1 MNPIYI
7 KEDYSG
13 LREAIGAFC
22 PDRIFVVCDRA
33 VAHLVPRLG
42 LDAAVVELEASE
54 EKKSLRTVEE
64 ICRALLEGGAD
75 RKSFVLALGGGI
87 ISDMAGFAAS
97 IYMRG
102 IRFAYVPT
110 TLLAMTDAAI
120 GGKTGVNFLSYK
132 NILGSFTEPC
142 FTWMAAASLE
152 GLPRREVLSGAAEML
167 KSFIIDNVDGAYS
180 TALEFFRTAS
190 LPEKCDA
197 ATAARL
203 LPLARAA
210 AGVKAGIVSRDFRE
224 SGERKLLNL
233 GHSFAHAIEHLA
245 QAGAAA
251 DTNNAGAGDGTNIN
265 NTGVDGNVGIS
276 HGEAVSMGIVLAAR
290 LSCALG
296 YAPKGFDSSL
306 EADFAAAGL
315 RVKCPYAPRQLVQA
329 MSRDKKAEAG
339 TLSFVLMRGIS
350 DVFVEKL
357 EPAKAMALI
366 NE

>member
-42 LDAAVVELEASE
+42 LDASVLELEASE

-210 AGVKAGIVSRDFRE
+210 AGVKAGIVSRDLRE
-224 SGERKLLNL
+224 GGERKLLNL

-245 QAGAAA
+245 QTGA
-251 DTNNAGAGDGTNIN
+251 
-265 NTGVDGNVGIS
+265 DGNVGIS

-306 EADFAAAGL
+306 EADFASAGL

-339 TLSFVLMRGIS
+339 MLSFVLMRGIS

-357 EPAKAMALI
+357 EPAKAMALL

>member
-224 SGERKLLNL
+224 SGDRKLLNL

-245 QAGAAA
+245 QTGA
-251 DTNNAGAGDGTNIN
+251 
-265 NTGVDGNVGIS
+265 DGNVGIS

-357 EPAKAMALI
+357 EPAKAMALL

>member
-197 ATAARL
+197 ATAAWL
-203 LPLARAA
+203 LPLARVA

-245 QAGAAA
+245 QTGAAA
-251 DTNNAGAGDGTNIN
+251 DIN
-265 NTGVDGNVGIS
+265 NTGAGDGNVGIS

-329 MSRDKKAEAG
+329 MCRDKKAEAG

-357 EPAKAMALI
+357 EPAKAMALL

>member
-245 QAGAAA
+245 QTGA
-251 DTNNAGAGDGTNIN
+251 
-265 NTGVDGNVGIS
+265 DGNVGIS

-306 EADFAAAGL
+306 EADFASAGL
-315 RVKCPYAPRQLVQA
+315 RGKCPYAPRQLVQA

-339 TLSFVLMRGIS
+339 MLSFVLMRGIS

>member
-42 LDAAVVELEASE
+42 LDAAVLELEASE

-190 LPEKCDA
+190 LPERCDA

-224 SGERKLLNL
+224 GGERKLLNL

-245 QAGAAA
+245 QTGA
-251 DTNNAGAGDGTNIN
+251 
-265 NTGVDGNVGIS
+265 DGNVGIS

-296 YAPKGFDSSL
+296 YAPKGFDSLL

-357 EPAKAMALI
+357 EPAKAMALL

>member
-42 LDAAVVELEASE
+42 LDAAVLELEASE

-245 QAGAAA
+245 QTGA
-251 DTNNAGAGDGTNIN
+251 
-265 NTGVDGNVGIS
+265 DGNVGIS

-306 EADFAAAGL
+306 EADFATVGL

-357 EPAKAMALI
+357 EPAKAMALL

>member
-42 LDAAVVELEASE
+42 LDASVLELEASE

-75 RKSFVLALGGGI
+75 RKSFMLALGGGI

-245 QAGAAA
+245 QTGA
-251 DTNNAGAGDGTNIN
+251 
-265 NTGVDGNVGIS
+265 DGNVGIS

-357 EPAKAMALI
+357 EPAKAMALL

>member
-190 LPEKCDA
+190 LPERCDA

-245 QAGAAA
+245 QTGA
-251 DTNNAGAGDGTNIN
+251 
-265 NTGVDGNVGIS
+265 DGNVGIS

-296 YAPKGFDSSL
+296 YAPKGFDSLL

-357 EPAKAMALI
+357 EPAKAMALL

>member
-42 LDAAVVELEASE
+42 LDASVLELEASE

-245 QAGAAA
+245 QTGA
-251 DTNNAGAGDGTNIN
+251 
-265 NTGVDGNVGIS
+265 DGNVGIS

-296 YAPKGFDSSL
+296 YAPKGFDSLL

-357 EPAKAMALI
+357 EPAKAMALL

>member
-13 LREAIGAFC
+13 LREAIDAFC

-42 LDAAVVELEASE
+42 LDAAVLELEASE

-190 LPEKCDA
+190 LPERCDA

-245 QAGAAA
+245 QTGA
-251 DTNNAGAGDGTNIN
+251 
-265 NTGVDGNVGIS
+265 DGNVGIS

>member
-42 LDAAVVELEASE
+42 LDAAVLELEASE

-190 LPEKCDA
+190 LPERCDA

-245 QAGAAA
+245 QTGA
-251 DTNNAGAGDGTNIN
+251 
-265 NTGVDGNVGIS
+265 DGNVGIS

-296 YAPKGFDSSL
+296 YAPKGFDSLL

-357 EPAKAMALI
+357 EPAKAMALL

>member
-42 LDAAVVELEASE
+42 LDAAVLELEASE

-190 LPEKCDA
+190 LPERCDA

-245 QAGAAA
+245 QTGA
-251 DTNNAGAGDGTNIN
+251 
-265 NTGVDGNVGIS
+265 DGNVGIS

-306 EADFAAAGL
+306 EADFATVGL

-357 EPAKAMALI
+357 EPAKAMALL

>member
-42 LDAAVVELEASE
+42 LDASVLELEASE

-245 QAGAAA
+245 QTGA
-251 DTNNAGAGDGTNIN
+251 
-265 NTGVDGNVGIS
+265 DGNVGIS

>member
-42 LDAAVVELEASE
+42 LDAAVLELEASE

-64 ICRALLEGGAD
+64 ICRALLDGGAD

-245 QAGAAA
+245 QTGA
-251 DTNNAGAGDGTNIN
+251 
-265 NTGVDGNVGIS
+265 DGNIGIS

-357 EPAKAMALI
+357 EPAKAMALL

>member
-245 QAGAAA
+245 QTGA
-251 DTNNAGAGDGTNIN
+251 
-265 NTGVDGNVGIS
+265 DGNVGIS

-315 RVKCPYAPRQLVQA
+315 RVKCPYAPWQLVQA
-329 MSRDKKAEAG
+329 MCRDKKAEAG

-357 EPAKAMALI
+357 EPAKAMALL

>member
-33 VAHLVPRLG
+33 VAHLVARLG

-142 FTWMAAASLE
+142 FTWMAAASIE

-167 KSFIIDNVDGAYS
+167 KSFIIDNVNGAYS

-245 QAGAAA
+245 QTGAAA
-251 DTNNAGAGDGTNIN
+251 DINNAGAD
-265 NTGVDGNVGIS
+265 DGNVGIS

-329 MSRDKKAEAG
+329 MCRDKKAEAG

-357 EPAKAMALI
+357 EPAKAMALL

>member
-33 VAHLVPRLG
+33 VAHLVARLG

-132 NILGSFTEPC
+132 NILGCFTEPC

-190 LPEKCDA
+190 MPEKCDA

-245 QAGAAA
+245 QTGA
-251 DTNNAGAGDGTNIN
+251 
-265 NTGVDGNVGIS
+265 DGNVGIS

-306 EADFAAAGL
+306 EADFASAGL

-357 EPAKAMALI
+357 EPAKAMALL

>member
-42 LDAAVVELEASE
+42 LDAAVLELEASE

-190 LPEKCDA
+190 LPERCDA

-203 LPLARAA
+203 VRLGRAA

-245 QAGAAA
+245 QTGA
-251 DTNNAGAGDGTNIN
+251 
-265 NTGVDGNVGIS
+265 DGNVGIS

-296 YAPKGFDSSL
+296 YAPKGFDSLL

-357 EPAKAMALI
+357 EPAKAMALL

>member
-42 LDAAVVELEASE
+42 LDAAVLELEASE

-245 QAGAAA
+245 QTCA
-251 DTNNAGAGDGTNIN
+251 
-265 NTGVDGNVGIS
+265 DGNVGIS

-306 EADFAAAGL
+306 EADFASAGL

-357 EPAKAMALI
+357 EPAKAMALL

>member
-224 SGERKLLNL
+224 GGERKLLNL

-245 QAGAAA
+245 QTGA
-251 DTNNAGAGDGTNIN
+251 
-265 NTGVDGNVGIS
+265 DGNVGIS

-306 EADFAAAGL
+306 EADFASAGL

>member
-42 LDAAVVELEASE
+42 LDAAVLELEASE

-64 ICRALLEGGAD
+64 ICLALLDGGAD

-245 QAGAAA
+245 QTGA
-251 DTNNAGAGDGTNIN
+251 
-265 NTGVDGNVGIS
+265 DGNVGIS

-357 EPAKAMALI
+357 EPAKAMALL

>member
-13 LREAIGAFC
+13 LREAIGDFC

-42 LDAAVVELEASE
+42 LDAAVLELEASE

-190 LPEKCDA
+190 LPERCDA

-245 QAGAAA
+245 QTGA
-251 DTNNAGAGDGTNIN
+251 
-265 NTGVDGNVGIS
+265 DGNVGIS

-357 EPAKAMALI
+357 EPAKAMALL

>member
-42 LDAAVVELEASE
+42 LDAAVLELEASE

-132 NILGSFTEPC
+132 NILGSFTEPF

-190 LPEKCDA
+190 LPERCDA

-245 QAGAAA
+245 QTGA
-251 DTNNAGAGDGTNIN
+251 
-265 NTGVDGNVGIS
+265 DGNVGIS

-329 MSRDKKAEAG
+329 MSRDKKAEVG

>member
-42 LDAAVVELEASE
+42 LDAAVLELEASE

-245 QAGAAA
+245 QTGA
-251 DTNNAGAGDGTNIN
+251 
-265 NTGVDGNVGIS
+265 DGNVGIS

-306 EADFAAAGL
+306 EADFASAGL

-339 TLSFVLMRGIS
+339 MLSFVLMRGIS

>member
-167 KSFIIDNVDGAYS
+167 KSFIIDNVDGSYS

-190 LPEKCDA
+190 LPERCDA

-245 QAGAAA
+245 QTGA
-251 DTNNAGAGDGTNIN
+251 
-265 NTGVDGNVGIS
+265 DGNVGIS

-306 EADFAAAGL
+306 EADFASAGL

-357 EPAKAMALI
+357 EPAKAMALL

>member
-1 MNPIYI
+1 M
-7 KEDYSG
+7 
-13 LREAIGAFC
+13 
-22 PDRIFVVCDRA
+22 
-33 VAHLVPRLG
+33 PRLG
-42 LDAAVVELEASE
+42 LDAAVLELEASE

-167 KSFIIDNVDGAYS
+167 KSFIIDNVDGVYS

-245 QAGAAA
+245 QTGA
-251 DTNNAGAGDGTNIN
+251 
-265 NTGVDGNVGIS
+265 DGNVGIS

-306 EADFAAAGL
+306 EADFASAGL
-315 RVKCPYAPRQLVQA
+315 SVKCPYAPRQLVQA

-357 EPAKAMALI
+357 EPAKAMALL

>member
-190 LPEKCDA
+190 LPERCDA

-245 QAGAAA
+245 QTGA
-251 DTNNAGAGDGTNIN
+251 
-265 NTGVDGNVGIS
+265 DGNVGIS

-306 EADFAAAGL
+306 EADFASAGL

-339 TLSFVLMRGIS
+339 MLSFVLMRGIS

-357 EPAKAMALI
+357 EPAKAMALL

>member
-13 LREAIGAFC
+13 LREAIDAFC

-42 LDAAVVELEASE
+42 LDAAVLELEASE

-245 QAGAAA
+245 QTGA
-251 DTNNAGAGDGTNIN
+251 
-265 NTGVDGNVGIS
+265 DGNVGIS

-306 EADFAAAGL
+306 EADFASAGL

-357 EPAKAMALI
+357 EPAKAMALL

>member
-42 LDAAVVELEASE
+42 LDASVLELEASE

-190 LPEKCDA
+190 LPERCDA

-245 QAGAAA
+245 QTGA
-251 DTNNAGAGDGTNIN
+251 
-265 NTGVDGNVGIS
+265 DGNVGIS

-357 EPAKAMALI
+357 EPAKAMALL

>member
-152 GLPRREVLSGAAEML
+152 GLPRREVRSGAAELL
-167 KSFIIDNVDGAYS
+167 KSFIIDNVDGSYS

-190 LPEKCDA
+190 LPERCDA

-245 QAGAAA
+245 QTGA
-251 DTNNAGAGDGTNIN
+251 
-265 NTGVDGNVGIS
+265 DGNVGIS

-315 RVKCPYAPRQLVQA
+315 RVKCPDAPRQLVQA

-357 EPAKAMALI
+357 EPAKAMALL

>member
-42 LDAAVVELEASE
+42 LDAAVLELEASE

-180 TALEFFRTAS
+180 TALEFFRTVS

-233 GHSFAHAIEHLA
+233 GHSFAHAIEHLD
-245 QAGAAA
+245 QIDAA
-251 DTNNAGAGDGTNIN
+251 NAN
-265 NTGVDGNVGIS
+265 NTGAAGTVGIS

-306 EADFAAAGL
+306 EADFASAGL

-329 MSRDKKAEAG
+329 MSRDKKVEAG

-357 EPAKAMALI
+357 EPAKAMALL

>member
-224 SGERKLLNL
+224 GGERKLLNL

-245 QAGAAA
+245 QTGA
-251 DTNNAGAGDGTNIN
+251 
-265 NTGVDGNVGIS
+265 DGNVGIS

-306 EADFAAAGL
+306 EADFAAAGP

-339 TLSFVLMRGIS
+339 MLSFVLMRGIS

-357 EPAKAMALI
+357 EPAKAMALL

>member
-33 VAHLVPRLG
+33 VAYLVPRLG
-42 LDAAVVELEASE
+42 LDAAVLELEASE

-245 QAGAAA
+245 QTGA
-251 DTNNAGAGDGTNIN
+251 
-265 NTGVDGNVGIS
+265 DGNVGIS

-357 EPAKAMALI
+357 EPAKAMALL

>member
-42 LDAAVVELEASE
+42 LDAAVLELEASE

-224 SGERKLLNL
+224 GGERKLLNL

-245 QAGAAA
+245 QTGA
-251 DTNNAGAGDGTNIN
+251 
-265 NTGVDGNVGIS
+265 DGNVGIS

-306 EADFAAAGL
+306 EADFASAGL
-315 RVKCPYAPRQLVQA
+315 RVKCPYAPWQLVQA
-329 MSRDKKAEAG
+329 MCRDKKAEAG

-357 EPAKAMALI
+357 EPAKAMALL

>member
-167 KSFIIDNVDGAYS
+167 KSFIIDNVDGSYS

-245 QAGAAA
+245 QTGA
-251 DTNNAGAGDGTNIN
+251 
-265 NTGVDGNVGIS
+265 DGNVGIS

-296 YAPKGFDSSL
+296 YAPKGFDSLL

-339 TLSFVLMRGIS
+339 MLSFVLMRGIS

-357 EPAKAMALI
+357 EPAKAMALL

>member
-42 LDAAVVELEASE
+42 LDAAVLELEASE

-167 KSFIIDNVDGAYS
+167 KSFIIDNVDGSYS

-245 QAGAAA
+245 QTGA
-251 DTNNAGAGDGTNIN
+251 DGT
-265 NTGVDGNVGIS
+265 VGIS

>member
-42 LDAAVVELEASE
+42 LDAAVLELEASE

-167 KSFIIDNVDGAYS
+167 KSFIIDNVDGSYS

-245 QAGAAA
+245 QTGA
-251 DTNNAGAGDGTNIN
+251 
-265 NTGVDGNVGIS
+265 DGNVGIS

-296 YAPKGFDSSL
+296 YAPKGFDSLL

-357 EPAKAMALI
+357 EPAKAMALL

>member
-64 ICRALLEGGAD
+64 ICRALLDGGAD

-180 TALEFFRTAS
+180 TALEFFRAAS

-245 QAGAAA
+245 QTGA
-251 DTNNAGAGDGTNIN
+251 
-265 NTGVDGNVGIS
+265 DGNVGIS

-357 EPAKAMALI
+357 EPAKAMALL

>member
-224 SGERKLLNL
+224 GGERKLLNL

-245 QAGAAA
+245 QTGA
-251 DTNNAGAGDGTNIN
+251 
-265 NTGVDGNVGIS
+265 DGNVGIS

-329 MSRDKKAEAG
+329 MSRDKKAEVG